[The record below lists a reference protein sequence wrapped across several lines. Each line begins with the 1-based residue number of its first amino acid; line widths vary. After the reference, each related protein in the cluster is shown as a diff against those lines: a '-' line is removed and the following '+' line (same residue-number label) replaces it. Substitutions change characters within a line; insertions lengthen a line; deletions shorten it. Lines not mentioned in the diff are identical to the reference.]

1 MKKRKVTAFILS
13 TCMLLS
19 CILQPVYA
27 KDRAASVTD
36 VTECKAWD
44 ALRSRYITYTVNG
57 VKYDSREMGAAANYE
72 AYNNMSEADKEKV
85 ARWMAGAW
93 PSDRIRMFG
102 NNGADAII
110 DKYNTVTGWKSLWT
124 ETSKKIE
131 NYYSG
136 DLLKVYGGP
145 STSEPDKYFLQERE
159 RLDTLDENSTAYK
172 VLNTEYSH
180 TFQARD
186 LVRKKRYIGELMN
199 EGHGYYKQLSQNMMS
214 ATQAAVKGSSK
225 ELISIVCDK
234 MLVPVITPR
243 SMFSTIEKEVF
254 SGLIEISD
262 KITGVTG
269 QIQDTVLGE
278 PISGSGAAKLSQY
291 FKTLAN
297 ENYNAAKYCHD
308 KANNIYNNLDRD
320 AANTI
325 IKVEAARSHRVEN
338 GRDGQVEEYNKA
350 HAAQTQALDDSL
362 APTPNTST
370 AMGIYNMYP
379 KYTTT
384 DENREQYMR
393 EYRAAQAAEQKA
405 VAQMYSDVSS
415 WSRSVHSQ
423 ARAILDSAGLIGVKA
438 GTEITQGMMENAPGA
453 YIIGTTA
460 GGEEYISDYKVFP
473 YTKDTTASKLDREL
487 YDYRFEE
494 IFGKINTI
502 TPEGFA
508 QIMEDKDDYAKYLER
523 KHNMYAIICDCEGAF
538 MQEFISQ
545 NTSLTAKL
553 KGWNTVSAQVGTA
566 YISSLPQDGAMWVSG
581 DYYGAWKAES
591 VIASLADKKALWKT
605 EDSMTDVENNFLW
618 LTEMY
623 QEATANEQCYAEA
636 AKKYKERFMLVYKDW
651 LNSEAA
657 KLNFAESGLP
667 YGAYA
672 QADNAGGTLQLYDG
686 GTETKPL
693 NEYTPEQYNGMSGT
707 YKTAYERYY
716 MLEAKA
722 ETAEVKLNF
731 IFSPLRSAMFDA
743 PEIYRNLDEKTRDA
757 IDDAANKQ
765 YDHEFALSDRA
776 SAAVNYLAPLWR
788 DFDSKNICTIAVKN
802 KLERLKDEV
811 PNMKRRILS
820 GSLTKDGVEYYFSK
834 GIESDIAYAKEHS
847 YMAAN
852 MVTDGKA
859 VNMEE
864 QADSIK
870 KELLSLINDPSAY
883 TPAAGIE
890 ALSPSDIDLSSG
902 ESQALS
908 AAVSPENASDRRI
921 IWESSDTDVVS
932 VDENGNITAVSG
944 GTATVRAYPADSEK
958 TVVSSTGY
966 GSIFPDVYQPL
977 PKYITEFTITVD
989 GGKAFVYGDVTAD
1002 GLLAADDA
1010 AALLQKVLTDSY
1022 KMPIEEKTD
1031 SWMQYA
1037 DVTADNILAA
1047 DDASAILQK
1056 VLVESYRMPCD
1067 KN

>member
-1 MKKRKVTAFILS
+1 MKRGRITAFLLAAVMLTGSLS
-13 TCMLLS
+13 HTVFAADKS
-19 CILQPVYA
+19 AVTNVTTA
-27 KDRAASVTD
+27 KG
-36 VTECKAWD
+36 WD
-44 ALRSRYITYTVNG
+44 LLRSRYITYTING
-57 VKYDSREMGAAANYE
+57 VKYDSREMGAGTNYA
-72 AYNNMSEADKEKV
+72 AYNSMSDADKEKV

-110 DKYNTVTGWKSLWT
+110 DKYNTVTGWKSLWA

-145 STSEPDKYFLQERE
+145 STSEPDKYFEQEYK

-199 EGHGYYKQLSQNMMS
+199 EGRGYYKQLSQNMMS

-254 SGLIEISD
+254 SGLLEISD

-278 PISGSGAAKLSQY
+278 PISGSGAAKLAQY

-320 AANTI
+320 AADTVLQ
-325 IKVEAARSHRVEN
+325 VEAARSHRVEN
-338 GRDGQVEEYNKA
+338 GRDGQVEEYNKKRD
-350 HAAQTQALDDSL
+350 AQTQALNDSL
-362 APTPNTST
+362 SPTPNTAA

-379 KYTTT
+379 KYMTT

-415 WSRSVHSQ
+415 WSRNVHSQ

-438 GTEITQGMMENAPGA
+438 GTEITRDMMENAPGA

-473 YTKDTTASKLDREL
+473 YTKDTTASKLGQEL

-494 IFGKINTI
+494 IFGRIYAI
-502 TPEGFA
+502 TPDDFA

-523 KHNMYAIICDCEGAF
+523 KNNMYAVISDCEGAF
-538 MQEFISQ
+538 MQDFISK
-545 NTSLTAKL
+545 NTSLTARL

-566 YISSLPQDGAMWVSG
+566 YVSSLPQDGAMWVSG

-591 VIASLADKKALWKT
+591 VISSLADKKDLWKT
-605 EDSMTDVENNFLW
+605 EDSITDVENNFLW

-623 QEATANEQCYAEA
+623 QETTANEQCYAEA
-636 AKKYKERFMLVYKDW
+636 AKKYKERFMLAYKDW
-651 LNSEAA
+651 QESELA
-657 KLNFAESGLP
+657 KLQFAENGLP
-667 YGAYA
+667 FGAYA
-672 QADNAGGTLQLYDG
+672 QADNAGGTISLYDADSD
-686 GTETKPL
+686 TEIKPL
-693 NEYTPEQYNGMSGT
+693 NEYTPEQYSNMAGS
-707 YKTAYERYY
+707 YKSAYERYY

-722 ETAEVKLNF
+722 EKAETELNF
-731 IFSPLRSAMFDA
+731 IFSPLRSAMFDE
-743 PEIYRNLDEKTRDA
+743 PNIYKKFDKETTDALDDVS
-757 IDDAANKQ
+757 NKQ
-765 YDHEFALSDRA
+765 YDRVYSLSGRA
-776 SAAVNYLAPLWR
+776 SSAVNYLAPLWR
-788 DFDSKNICTIAVKN
+788 DFDSKNMCTIAVKN
-802 KLERLKDEV
+802 KLEKLNNEA
-811 PNMKRRILS
+811 PNMKRRILN
-820 GSLTKDGVEYYFSK
+820 GTLTKDGVEYYFSR

-852 MVTDGKA
+852 MVTDGKT

-864 QADSIK
+864 QTAAIK
-870 KELLSLINDPSAY
+870 KELLALFDDKSSYIPAEGIN
-883 TPAAGIE
+883 AGSE
-890 ALSPSDIDLSSG
+890 SDISLDAG
-902 ESQALS
+902 ETQTLS
-908 AAVSPENASDRRI
+908 AAVYPADASDGRI

-932 VDENGNITAVSG
+932 VDENGKITAVSD
-944 GTATVRAYPADSEK
+944 GTATIRAYPADSE
-958 TVVSSTGY
+958 TRLVSSADY
-966 GSIFPDVYQPL
+966 GSLSPDVYEPL
-977 PKYITEFTITVD
+977 PQYMTEFTVTVR
-989 GGKAFVYGDVTAD
+989 GGASAFVFGDAD
-1002 GLLAADDA
+1002 GDDMITA
-1010 AALLQKVLTDSY
+1010 SDATAVMQKTLIDSMQLPLQS
-1022 KMPIEEKTD
+1022 KTD
-1031 SWMQYA
+1031 DWLKY
-1037 DVTADNILAA
+1037 
-1047 DDASAILQK
+1047 
-1056 VLVESYRMPCD
+1056 
-1067 KN
+1067 